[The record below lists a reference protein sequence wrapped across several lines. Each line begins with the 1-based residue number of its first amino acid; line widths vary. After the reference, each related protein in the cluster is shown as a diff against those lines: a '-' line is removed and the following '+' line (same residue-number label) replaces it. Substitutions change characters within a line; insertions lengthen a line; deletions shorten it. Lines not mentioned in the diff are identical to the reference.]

1 MQHLA
6 YRTYR
11 SSCLQMFC
19 KVGVFEHFR
28 EFVGKHMYRSLFF
41 NNTADTLPDFYIR
54 KPFFCLSLSFLN
66 LMAEIFFK
74 IFVTLISLFS
84 FTVYLVRFNTNN
96 KHHFLTYVN
105 MRVQLH
111 NLICF
116 SLFTDRKEF

>member
-28 EFVGKHMYRSLFF
+28 EFLGKHMYRSLFF
-41 NNTADTLPDFYIR
+41 NNTADILPDFFII
-54 KPFFCLSLSFLN
+54 KHFFCLSLSFLN

-96 KHHFLTYVN
+96 KHHFLTYMLTCVSN
-105 MRVQLH
+105 ST
-111 NLICF
+111 F
-116 SLFTDRKEF
+116 SIS